1 MVAAAPSVSIEKF
14 RTAVVKRLYKAAPS
28 FQIVPH
34 KAVRLFEYVMEQS
47 ANDVDKLDGFWP
59 KAALVRERVLDITAN
74 SRRGNMARLY
84 NEYTAAMF
92 RGMLAAEGETPVL
105 THADPHAEAR
115 AQYHAYRTCSASLD
129 R

>member
-1 MVAAAPSVSIEKF
+1 MVAAAVSPVVEKF
-14 RTAVVKRLYKAAPS
+14 RVAVVKRLYKAAPS

-34 KAVRLFEYVMEQS
+34 KAVRLFEYVMEHH
-47 ANDVDKLDGFWP
+47 VDAVDNLDGFWP
-59 KAALVRERVLDITAN
+59 KAAFVRERVLAITAN
-74 SRRGNMARLY
+74 SRRGHMARLY

-92 RGMLAAEGETPVL
+92 RGMLAAEGENPVL
-105 THADPHAEAR
+105 KHADPNAEAR